1 MKYQVRAHVANRIS
15 SFRGGANVEEEAMV
29 GERQGCERDQI
40 GDLVQA
46 GHHGGNLGVSRGAQ
60 NQDEDIL
67 GGGQSD
73 QGGGLMGEQV
83 NSGKSKATGLEDI
96 RAKTLT
102 QVEVDSDIKNN
113 LHIPQTSV
121 GEHFPHGAGSNIIC
135 VQPATSS

>member
-46 GHHGGNLGVSRGAQ
+46 GHHGGNLGVSAGVQ

-67 GGGQSD
+67 GGG
-73 QGGGLMGEQV
+73 GPMGEQV
-83 NSGKSKATGLEDI
+83 NIGKSKATGLEDI

-102 QVEVDSDIKNN
+102 QVEVDSDIKK
-113 LHIPQTSV
+113 
-121 GEHFPHGAGSNIIC
+121 
-135 VQPATSS
+135 

>member
-15 SFRGGANVEEEAMV
+15 SFRGGANAFEEEAMV

-46 GHHGGNLGVSRGAQ
+46 AHHGGNLGVSRGVQ

-67 GGGQSD
+67 GGQSD
-73 QGGGLMGEQV
+73 QGGGPMGKQV

-113 LHIPQTSV
+113 LHISQTSV